1 MFSQPLKVHCW
12 GGYGSQLFALATAM
26 KLQGLLPNRRIQI
39 VFHSSGL
46 TRRTPEILHLLTHE
60 IDYRFIDDFKP
71 PITNMALIEN
81 RRSHSVRQLL
91 IWMIRLTRLVVWL
104 ERDEDFSKIGVTTR
118 EIRGHYSYLRFDETT
133 YLNLFA
139 SIQSQAAVF
148 NSDNE
153 ACLAIHY
160 RLGDLLT
167 VSKDYIDPTLVKTE
181 ISNLVEEQ
189 GELIVKVFSDSPK
202 DAERLLNCDGPKL
215 LENSF
220 LSNNVS
226 LDDLIVAC
234 VSSNFFIGTNSK
246 LSMLIS
252 IFRYTRKM
260 PSRMPDGLRE
270 TLSRLISDSDSQF
283 VQYY

>member
-12 GGYGSQLFALATAM
+12 GGYGSQLFALATAL

-46 TRRTPEILHLLTHE
+46 TRRTPEIVHLLTHE

-71 PITNMALIEN
+71 PNTNLALIEN
-81 RRSHSVRQLL
+81 RKSHCVRQLL

-104 ERDEDFSKIGVTTR
+104 ERDEDFSKISLATR
-118 EIRGHYSYLRFDETT
+118 EIRGHYSYLRFDESI
-133 YLNLFA
+133 YLNLFGN
-139 SIQSQAAVF
+139 IQSQAADF
-148 NSDNE
+148 HSNNE
-153 ACLAIHY
+153 ACLTIHY

-181 ISNLVEEQ
+181 ISNLVEEH
-189 GELIVKVFSDSPK
+189 GELNVKVFSDSPK
-202 DAERLLNCDGPKL
+202 DAERLLNSDGLKFMK
-215 LENSF
+215 NSF
-220 LSNNVS
+220 LSNSVS
-226 LDDLIVAC
+226 LDELITAC

-246 LSMLIS
+246 LSILIS

-260 PSRMPDGLRE
+260 PSKMPNGLRE
-270 TLSRLISDSDSQF
+270 TLSRLISDTDSRF